1 MRMVWANAARVS
13 LIEGL
18 GGAFVFIGKLFI
30 IAASVL
36 GAYFAILNIEPFKTN
51 VLNPFLPCIFVL
63 IISYAISTIFM
74 QVYGMAIDAIL
85 MCFLY
90 DEEMAKGRG
99 PPKFAP

>member
-51 VLNPFLPCIFVL
+51 VLNPFLPCIVIYL
-63 IISYAISTIFM
+63 IIKYKVCTNYILCHKHYIHAGIW
-74 QVYGMAIDAIL
+74 YGN
-85 MCFLY
+85 
-90 DEEMAKGRG
+90 
-99 PPKFAP
+99 